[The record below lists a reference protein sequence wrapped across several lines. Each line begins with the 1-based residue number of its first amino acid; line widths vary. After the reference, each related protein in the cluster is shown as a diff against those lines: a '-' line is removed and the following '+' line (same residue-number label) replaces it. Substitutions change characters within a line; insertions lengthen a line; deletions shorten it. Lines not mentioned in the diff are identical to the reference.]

1 MANKNLKNKKALI
14 GVTGGIA
21 IYKICALVR
30 LLLKSD
36 VQVKVVMTENA
47 TKFVS
52 PMTFQTLTGFPTY
65 VSMFPP
71 KDPNALDHINL
82 ARWTDIFILA
92 PATANTIGKIANG
105 IGDNLLTTV
114 ILALPE
120 KTPLIIAPAM
130 NVNMWE
136 NVFMQENV
144 KKLQKRKNCY
154 IIGPTTGLLAEG
166 IRAKGRMVEAEEIF
180 QFTKEIL
187 SKKKR

>member
-1 MANKNLKNKKALI
+1 MPNKNLKNKKILI

-21 IYKICALVR
+21 IYKICTLVR
-30 LLLKSD
+30 LFVKD
-36 VQVKVVMTENA
+36 GAQVKVVMTENA
-47 TKFVS
+47 AKFIS

-71 KDPNALDHINL
+71 RDSNALDHINL
-82 ARWTDIFILA
+82 ARWADVLILA

-120 KTPLIIAPAM
+120 KTPLVIAPTM

-136 NVFMQENV
+136 NVLTQENI
-144 KKLQKRKNCY
+144 KKLKKRDNCY

-166 IRAKGRMVEAEEIF
+166 IKGKGRMVEPEEIF
-180 QFTKEIL
+180 KITKKIL

>member
-1 MANKNLKNKKALI
+1 MANKDLKNKKILI

-30 LLLKSD
+30 LFIKSGA
-36 VQVKVVMTENA
+36 QVKVVMTENA
-47 TKFVS
+47 TKFIS

-71 KDPNALDHINL
+71 TDPNALDHINL
-82 ARWTDIFILA
+82 ARWADIFILA

-136 NVFMQENV
+136 NIFIQENI
-144 KKLQKRKNCY
+144 KKLKKRENCY
-154 IIGPTTGLLAEG
+154 IIGPTIGLLAEG
-166 IRAKGRMVEAEEIF
+166 IKAKGRMVEVEEIF
-180 QFTKEIL
+180 EISKKIL
-187 SKKKR
+187 SKKR

>member
-1 MANKNLKNKKALI
+1 MANKDLKNKKILI

-30 LLLKSD
+30 LFIKSGA
-36 VQVKVVMTENA
+36 QVKVVMTENA
-47 TKFVS
+47 TKFIS
-52 PMTFQTLTGFPTY
+52 PMTFQTLTGFSTY

-71 KDPNALDHINL
+71 TDPNALDHINL
-82 ARWTDIFILA
+82 ARWADIFILA

-136 NVFMQENV
+136 NIFTQENI
-144 KKLQKRKNCY
+144 KKLKKRKNCY
-154 IIGPTTGLLAEG
+154 IIGPTIGLLAEG
-166 IRAKGRMVEAEEIF
+166 IKAKGRMVEVEEIF
-180 QFTKEIL
+180 EISKKIL
-187 SKKKR
+187 SKKR

>member
-1 MANKNLKNKKALI
+1 MTNKNLANKKILI

-21 IYKICALVR
+21 IYKICALAR
-30 LLLKSD
+30 LFLKNGA
-36 VQVKVVMTENA
+36 QVKVVMTENA
-47 TKFVS
+47 TKFIS

-71 KDPNALDHINL
+71 TDPNALDHINL
-82 ARWTDIFILA
+82 ARWADVFILA

-120 KTPLIIAPAM
+120 KTPLVIAPAM

-136 NVFMQENV
+136 NVFTQENI
-144 KKLQKRKNCY
+144 KKLGKRKNCY
-154 IIGPTTGLLAEG
+154 IIGPTIGLLAEG
-166 IRAKGRMVEAEEIF
+166 IKGKGRMVEPEEIF
-180 QFTKEIL
+180 KITKKIL
-187 SKKKR
+187 SKNKF